1 MRFRVVMHVLEYLA
15 VYASRERSVAR
26 ALTFLRRVLKACD
39 GKPLIVV
46 DKGPWYP

>member
-46 DKGPWYP
+46 DKGPP